1 MPTHT
6 NLQSLDDFAETL
18 LSRLR
23 NDPGW
28 FLYEAMNKALPD
40 DQQLKP
46 WDELSETQ
54 RSTIVRQVRDMSSWQ
69 AESRVDPDDLATRL
83 EHCPE
88 LRALLA

>member
-6 NLQSLDDFAETL
+6 DFQSPVAFAESL
-18 LSRLR
+18 LSRFR
-23 NDPGW
+23 SDPDW
-28 FLYEAMNKALPD
+28 FLYDAMNKALPD

-46 WDELSETQ
+46 WDELNETQ
-54 RSTIVRQVRDMSSWQ
+54 RSAIVLQVQDMFSWQ
-69 AESRVDPDDLATRL
+69 TESRVDPDDLATRL